1 MTMNI
6 ALAFR
11 NLAAVFFSRPAEPE
25 TASVIYTFGPK
36 RADDDEQRLPER
48 DESFYW
54 AWFMHG
60 HC

>member
-1 MTMNI
+1 MRTV
-6 ALAFR
+6 LTPR
-11 NLAAVFFSRPAEPE
+11 TWLAAFFGRGALPEAPATVE
-25 TASVIYTFGPK
+25 TVGPK
-36 RADDDEQRLPER
+36 RADDEPRLPER